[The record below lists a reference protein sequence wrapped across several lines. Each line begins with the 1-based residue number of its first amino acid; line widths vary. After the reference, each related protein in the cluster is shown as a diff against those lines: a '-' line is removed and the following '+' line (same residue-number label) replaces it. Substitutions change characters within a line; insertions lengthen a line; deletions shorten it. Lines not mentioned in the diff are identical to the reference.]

1 MSKYFYR
8 IFTIIDL
15 HFGAMQP
22 CSSGLG
28 MTLYRSVRF
37 FDPSEDWS
45 LTLVITVLTG
55 QGFNFQSSVGLAFTG
70 IIR

>member
-45 LTLVITVLTG
+45 LTLARVRTFSG
-55 QGFNFQSSVGLAFTG
+55 QNASLLGVEE
-70 IIR
+70 